1 MTTTASSS
9 FMVESWQGA
18 RWSHAPTAVSR
29 SGIASRHGE
38 DGPVPDAP
46 DGQRGRTPSVRGVPR
61 TARRRVRLPLGRL
74 GRVVERGPTRGKAD
88 FVITHPELGLLALE
102 VKGGRIAYDPR
113 TKRWTQTGHS
123 GTHDLD
129 EDPFH
134 QAKGAMHSLVRILQG
149 RPGWERWQP
158 SYGFGLAFPDG
169 RYERPAHPGAP
180 VEIVIDRSD
189 LARLA
194 ERVPEVMRTWSRPG
208 RRFGAEGME
217 AVSMALGFRVE
228 IRTPLKLR
236 FDEEDKKIVELTSDQ
251 AWVLAFV
258 LHRRRAAVTGP
269 AGSGKTLLAI
279 SVAKQTR
286 RRRSPNAA
294 HVLQP
299 DWASIW
305 PSVGDVD
312 GIDVATFHQ
321 LCAQMAREAGIE
333 LPPEDAEPSSPYFEH
348 RLPEAL
354 AEAAARLGP
363 RYDAIVVD
371 EAQDFR
377 EWWWP
382 ALLSLHT
389 DPEAGPLYVF
399 ADDNQ
404 NLYGGTLPVDEEDR
418 VGPIALNLRNTKEIG
433 EFVSVFYR
441 GTSSRSLVDPRAT
454 PFRSWATTTTRV
466 WRGCSRWCSR
476 TWSRRSTCRSRTSWC
491 SHRRAR
497 RRASEPWDGRRLPV
511 VRVGRAGHGPRDQRP
526 RVQGPRAACR
536 DPRRARRQAPGG
548 SPPVPVRRCGRGP
561 GTTSSF
567 SPPNPSLGSSGRS
580 PGSPDP
586 ERRG

>member
-1 MTTTASSS
+1 M
-9 FMVESWQGA
+9 A
-18 RWSHAPTAVSR
+18 RMIPFPMLPTDSAAERRLYEGFLEQLDDAFVVYHSVDWVVGGR
-29 SGIASRHGE
+29 AGTDEGE
-38 DGPVPDAP
+38 
-46 DGQRGRTPSVRGVPR
+46 
-61 TARRRVRLPLGRL
+61 
-74 GRVVERGPTRGKAD
+74 AD
-88 FVITHPELGLLALE
+88 FVISHPELGLLALE
-102 VKGGRIAYDPR
+102 VKGGRVAYDPR

-134 QAKGAMHSLVRILQG
+134 QAKGAMHSLVRILQA
-149 RPGWERWQP
+149 RPGWERWRP

-189 LARLA
+189 LDRLA

-217 AVSMALGFRVE
+217 AVSVALGFRVE

-279 SVAKQTR
+279 SVAKQLAAVDR
-286 RRRSPNAA
+286 RTLLTCFNRSLGEHLAA
-294 HVLQP
+294 
-299 DWASIW
+299 
-305 PSVGDVD
+305 SVGDVN

-321 LCAQMAREAGIE
+321 VCAQMAKEAGIE
-333 LPPEDAEPSSPYFEH
+333 LPPEDAEPGSPYFEH

-363 RYDAIVVD
+363 RYDAIVLD

-389 DPEAGPLYVF
+389 DPDAGPLYVF

-404 NLYGGTLPVDEEDR
+404 NLYGGALPVEEEDR
-418 VGPIALNLRNTKEIG
+418 VGPIALNLRNTKRIG

-441 GTSSRSLVDPRAT
+441 GDQEPVARGPEGDPVQILGYDDDEGLARLLAVVLANLVEEEHVPLEDIVVLTPSGTEKSRL
-454 PFRSWATTTTRV
+454 
-466 WRGCSRWCSR
+466 
-476 TWSRRSTCRSRTSWC
+476 RSRGTVDGYRLSESVEPGTVLATSVHAFKGLERPVVILAELGDKHPEDLRQYLYVGG
-491 SHRRAR
+491 SRAR
-497 RRASEPWDGRRLPV
+497 NHLVVLATEPVARELRTITGV
-511 VRVGRAGHGPRDQRP
+511 TGP
-526 RVQGPRAACR
+526 
-536 DPRRARRQAPGG
+536 
-548 SPPVPVRRCGRGP
+548 
-561 GTTSSF
+561 
-567 SPPNPSLGSSGRS
+567 
-580 PGSPDP
+580 
-586 ERRG
+586 